1 MESMISSAISGRDKV
16 LVTGAGGFIGSHL
29 IEAVVRAG
37 ADVVALVRYNSR
49 NEWGNLEDLDAE
61 ILRSVKVVTGDVRDP
76 QFVRTI
82 VKGRTLVFHLAAL
95 IAVPYSFFSPSSYVS
110 TNVEGTLNI
119 LQAAMDLGV
128 ERVVHTSTSEVYGT
142 AIYVPID
149 EGHPLQ
155 AQSPYAASKIAA
167 DKLVESFHHSS
178 SLPVVTVRPFN
189 NFGPRQSARA
199 IIPTIATQAMS
210 AGRVRLGKL
219 SPVRDFLF
227 VTDTVRGFLL
237 AAKAPGVLGRVMNFS
252 TGMGVSIAELTERI
266 FKLLGVRPEV
276 VADPERVRPGTSE
289 VEKLIGSSVRS
300 KELLDWEPQV
310 TLEDG
315 LLQTFEWLRIHSARY
330 KPEIYNV

>member
-1 MESMISSAISGRDKV
+1 MGALTGSAISARDKV

-29 IEAVVRAG
+29 TEAVVRAG

-49 NEWGNLEDLDAE
+49 SEWGNLEYVDPE
-61 ILRSVKVVTGDVRDP
+61 ILRSVKVVAGDIRDP

-82 VKGRTLVFHLAAL
+82 VRGRTLVFHLAAL
-95 IAVPYSFFSPSSYVS
+95 IAVPYSFFSPSSYIS

-149 EGHPLQ
+149 EAHPLQ

-167 DKLVESFHHSS
+167 DKLVESYHHSF

-199 IIPTIATQAMS
+199 IIPTIATQAM
-210 AGRVRLGKL
+210 ATGGVRLGRL
-219 SPVRDFLF
+219 SPVRDFCF

-237 AAKAPGVLGRVMNFS
+237 ASKAPSVLGQVVNLA
-252 TGMGVSIAELTERI
+252 TGIGVSIAELAEKI
-266 FKLLGVRPEV
+266 FKLLRVHPEV
-276 VADPERVRPGTSE
+276 LADPERVRPGTSE
-289 VEKLIGSSVRS
+289 VEKLIGTSVRS
-300 KELLDWEPQV
+300 NELLGWGPQV
-310 TLEDG
+310 TLDNG
-315 LLQTFEWLRIHSARY
+315 LSQTVEWLRIHSARY
-330 KPEIYNV
+330 KRDIYNV

>member
-1 MESMISSAISGRDKV
+1 MASVIGSAMSARDKV
-16 LVTGAGGFIGSHL
+16 LVTGGGGFIGSHL
-29 IEAVVRAG
+29 TEAIVRAG

-49 NEWGNLEDLDAE
+49 NDWGHLEDLDAE

-76 QFVRTI
+76 HFVRTI

-95 IAVPYSFFSPSSYVS
+95 IAVPYSYFSPSSYVS

-149 EGHPLQ
+149 EAHPLQ

-167 DKLVESFHHSS
+167 DKLVESFHHSF

-210 AGRVRLGKL
+210 ADGVRLGRL
-219 SPVRDFLF
+219 SPVRDFCF

-237 AAKAPGVLGRVMNFS
+237 AAKAPAVLGRVMNLS
-252 TGMGVSIAELTERI
+252 TGVGVSIAQLAEMI

-276 VADPERVRPGTSE
+276 LADPERVRPGTSE
-289 VEKLIGSSVRS
+289 VEKLIGTSVRS
-300 KELLDWEPQV
+300 KELLGWAPHV

-315 LLQTFEWLRIHSARY
+315 LSQTVEWLRTHSARY
-330 KPEIYNV
+330 KQEIYNV